1 MQITSVSQKTHRS
14 HIQLPDLDSVKAALV
29 LFSEGTTESSHATKQ
44 QLVADGG
51 GLAAMLLSASQRNTN
66 GFLDQL
72 FKEIEETIEVN
83 SSYNRHFDYDGYG
96 SFFKT
101 SVGVDRLP
109 DESYLLSLN
118 AAYVGHKVEDELA
131 EALGLQQ
138 KLWWSGVNLTYGPVK
153 GEMFEIDFEA
163 IAMCLAP
170 LGAHQATGSDIA
182 GAIVHGGARGLTH
195 NITPGEFIV
204 AKVTEDS
211 PGVKVNID
219 RSSVASY
226 YDHPYS
232 VEGST
237 VRGRLQY
244 DWDNPT
250 KMLSPVV
257 FIGVDGMHAEDPQGW
272 NRFPTLDQKIEED
285 VLQLTD
291 RIASAFNSY
300 VDVMSPYHPH

>member
-1 MQITSVSQKTHRS
+1 MQIVSVSPKAHRS
-14 HIQLPDLDSVKAALV
+14 HIPLPDFDSVKGALT
-29 LFSEGTTESSHATKQ
+29 LFSEGTTKSSHATKQ

-66 GFLDQL
+66 GFLDRL

-101 SVGVDRLP
+101 TVEVYRLP
-109 DESYLLSLN
+109 DDSYLLSLN
-118 AAYVGHKVEDELA
+118 AAYVGKEVEDELA

-138 KLWWSGVNLTYGPVK
+138 KLWWSGVDLTYGPVK

-170 LGAHQATGSDIA
+170 LGNHQANGSEMA
-182 GAIVHGGARGLTH
+182 ETIVRGGARGLTH
-195 NITPGEFIV
+195 NISPGEFIV
-204 AKVTEDS
+204 TEVTEDS
-211 PGVKVNID
+211 PGVRVTID

-237 VRGRLQY
+237 VRGHLQY
-244 DWDNPT
+244 DWGNPT

-257 FIGVDGMHAEDPQGW
+257 FVGVDGKHADSSSSWIRYPI
-272 NRFPTLDQKIEED
+272 LDQKVEED
-285 VLQLTD
+285 VLKLTG
-291 RIASAFNSY
+291 RITSAFNSY
-300 VDVMSPYHPH
+300 VDVMSPYHPQ